1 MVVPAV
7 IAWINLS
14 LNFHKFHCITTAIAL
29 DVSRLNA
36 TLHISHS
43 LQWTPSTSQ
52 QVTQHT
58 QPWCKPS
65 PWGDWNMCCLH
76 TVTLITVGQMN
87 CKYFNC
93 TLFYYIPI
101 IFLIFNVI
109 SVDFC
114 VSHGSSLMFSFGI
127 SQICISLIHG
137 RTQNTS
143 ASFHRKAELL
153 IQFSCFNRNS
163 GYFGP
168 FGQQGPAI
176 N

>member
-1 MVVPAV
+1 
-7 IAWINLS
+7 
-14 LNFHKFHCITTAIAL
+14 
-29 DVSRLNA
+29 
-36 TLHISHS
+36 
-43 LQWTPSTSQ
+43 
-52 QVTQHT
+52 
-58 QPWCKPS
+58 
-65 PWGDWNMCCLH
+65 
-76 TVTLITVGQMN
+76 MN
-87 CKYFNC
+87 CKYFNY
-93 TLFYYIPI
+93 TLFYHIPI

-163 GYFGP
+163 GYFW
-168 FGQQGPAI
+168 AI
-176 N
+176 WTARSCNKLVVGWWLYMFMETWCQWFFQWYLYKMEWFCNRYKGYKKHNSKSKSLNQVCNQWSLFALISLVSFTLPLQKVIDTH

>member
-1 MVVPAV
+1 M
-7 IAWINLS
+7 ISSNKD
-14 LNFHKFHCITTAIAL
+14 NFNKNPFQ
-29 DVSRLNA
+29 S
-36 TLHISHS
+36 
-43 LQWTPSTSQ
+43 
-52 QVTQHT
+52 
-58 QPWCKPS
+58 
-65 PWGDWNMCCLH
+65 
-76 TVTLITVGQMN
+76 VTLIMVGQMN
-87 CKYFNC
+87 CKYFSS
-93 TLFYYIPI
+93 TLFYHIPI

-109 SVDFC
+109 SVEFC

-153 IQFSCFNRNS
+153 IQCSCFNRNS
-163 GYFGP
+163 GYFGL